1 MKETGISKNN
11 KTDGSGVTGK
21 LYIVLRIAVLFAVL
35 FMFIP
40 GINPARISGM
50 IGRNLSLFTSGISYS
65 SLASEFGRAFR
76 KGWVMKSTLRL
87 DSVSA
92 LIICVGTAAVAAGGC
107 LSLGNL
113 KMKKLSNIF
122 TAAGS
127 AVMLSGLGGI
137 AIAYSQISQTEK
149 PKKIEPI
156 FSNGFYMILIVAVLI
171 LIVTLIAMAKQPKVE
186 AGTKYEMETKYRL
199 FLMLMPFLALAGV
212 FCYLPLWGWRY
223 AFFDYK
229 VGDTLSMDN
238 FVGFKWF
245 TQLFKNP
252 ATVRDIIRVLKN
264 TLAMSGLG
272 ILTSWLPMAFAIF
285 LCEIKNMK
293 FRRVVQTL
301 TTVPNFI
308 SWVLVYALAIAIFST
323 DGFINEFAKSIGLL
337 AKNADGHNF
346 LMGDHFTWVKMWA
359 WGTWKGVGWSAIIY
373 ISGIAG
379 IDQQLYEAAT
389 VDGAGRFQKMW
400 HITVPGL
407 LPTFFVL
414 LLMAVAAVLSNGLD
428 QYLVFCTPQNKNHIE
443 VLDLYVYNLGL
454 GSGGSIPLSTV
465 VGMFKSVISVI
476 LLFGA
481 NSLSKALRGES
492 IV

>member
-137 AIAYSQISQTEK
+137 ALAYSQISQTEK

-186 AGTKYEMETKYRL
+186 AGAKYEMETKYRL

-308 SWVLVYALAIAIFST
+308 SWVLVYAIAFCIFST
-323 DGFINEFAKSIGLL
+323 DGFVSSLMV
-337 AKNADGHNF
+337 NAGIWKEGVNM
-346 LMGDHFTWVKMWA
+346 LMGGSHVWLQMLA
-359 WGTWKGVGWSAIIY
+359 WGLWKGIGWSAIIY
-373 ISGIAG
+373 IAAISG
-379 IDQQLYEAAT
+379 IDQQLYVTRTMIDMYSMRKISSRKLRNYMINYLAIMMT
-389 VDGAGRFQKMW
+389 VSSIILIRSK
-400 HITVPGL
+400 T
-407 LPTFFVL
+407 
-414 LLMAVAAVLSNGLD
+414 
-428 QYLVFCTPQNKNHIE
+428 E
-443 VLDLYVYNLGL
+443 ENLE
-454 GSGGSIPLSTV
+454 
-465 VGMFKSVISVI
+465 KK
-476 LLFGA
+476 
-481 NSLSKALRGES
+481 KALWKYLKEVDYRVYWKIRYS
-492 IV
+492 ILGQTMNLPGRSGRRVSSLAYTVARRLIGFN

>member
-137 AIAYSQISQTEK
+137 ALAYSQISQTEK

-186 AGTKYEMETKYRL
+186 AGAKYEMETKYRL

-308 SWVLVYALAIAIFST
+308 SWVIIFSLAFSLFST
-323 DGFINEFAKSIGLL
+323 DGLMTSVITKITGAEQAQSVLSSKGSVYWFQTFL
-337 AKNADGHNF
+337 AQ
-346 LMGDHFTWVKMWA
+346 
-359 WGTWKGVGWSAIIY
+359 WKTLGWNSIIY
-373 ISGIAG
+373 LAAIAG
-379 IDQQLYEAAT
+379 IDQQQYEAAK
-389 VDGAGRFQKMW
+389 VDGAGYFRCAW
-400 HITVPGL
+400 HVTVPAMME
-407 LPTFFVL
+407 TYVVL
-414 LLMAVAAVLSNGLD
+414 FILNVGNFLNTGYEQYMLFKNAVTAPA
-428 QYLVFCTPQNKNHIE
+428 IE
-443 VLDLYVYNLGL
+443 VLDLYVYRIGL
-454 GSGGSIPLSTV
+454 ENMDYSYGVAI
-465 VGMFKSVISVI
+465 
-476 LLFGA
+476 
-481 NSLSKALRGES
+481 S
-492 IV
+492 IVKSIVSVALVVIANMVAKKIRGNTVI